1 MTIQKTC
8 ILVYSAPLTAH
19 KRETQTKLSAA
30 PARRP
35 DTRVQTST
43 TPATDLGA
51 ADM

>member
-8 ILVYSAPLTAH
+8 ILVYSALLTAH

-43 TPATDLGA
+43 TPATDLGT

>member
-1 MTIQKTC
+1 MTIQKKC

-30 PARRP
+30 PASRP
-35 DTRVQTST
+35 DTRVQTSI
-43 TPATDLGA
+43 TPATDLAA